1 MDKEARNASVN
12 EYALFIEEAGGME
25 KIFECQNNPNEKIYQ
40 KHLASLKSISLM
52 TTVKSMTKTLF
63 LKVTETHL
71 VLGWTRINNNR
82 TFSFRSGA
90 SFLFAVPFFY
100 YKCIGFF
107 FSSHISLPFF
117 ILLIYI
123 QFLCKKMSR
132 RVVGNHV
139 ILGINAV
146 SIVAGLYGAWRIF
159 LIELSDDLKG
169 AGHYQFLTNLSLIY
183 SLVVLD

>member
-1 MDKEARNASVN
+1 MRFVIGCRLQDNRGYIRFVREHFEDGRNGQGGRNASVN

-90 SFLFAVPFFY
+90 SFLFAVPFF
-100 YKCIGFF
+100 I
-107 FSSHISLPFF
+107 IS
-117 ILLIYI
+117 
-123 QFLCKKMSR
+123 
-132 RVVGNHV
+132 V
-139 ILGINAV
+139 
-146 SIVAGLYGAWRIF
+146 
-159 LIELSDDLKG
+159 
-169 AGHYQFLTNLSLIY
+169 
-183 SLVVLD
+183 